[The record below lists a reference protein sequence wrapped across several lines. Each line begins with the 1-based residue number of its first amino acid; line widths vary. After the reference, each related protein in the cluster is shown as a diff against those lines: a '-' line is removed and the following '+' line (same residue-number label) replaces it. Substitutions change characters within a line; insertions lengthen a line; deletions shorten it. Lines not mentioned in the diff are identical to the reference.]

1 MLRQLIDHTPF
12 WWVVVIFICFLVF
25 TTLSAAFISSR
36 FFSLAN
42 DKDHF
47 ERSNSIIAILSGGF
61 SVLLAF
67 VIITAW
73 NYLLKAQDN
82 AAQEANSL
90 AVMMRNIAVFPQE
103 AQIKL
108 SKAIRDYT
116 VAVRVDEWK
125 SMEAGKESPSAANAF
140 IGLYKSMQSF
150 TPKTQLEKLY
160 YSQALHNLN
169 SIHKLRRD
177 RMNQLHSV
185 IPSRLSGALIIGS
198 FVLTLT
204 LGFIRGSSKFI
215 DVIPIIVV
223 AVVLGFNLGIA
234 FSLDFPFSGD
244 ISVKND
250 FFCHGVLN
258 TFHD

>member
-169 SIHKLRRD
+169 SIHKLR
-177 RMNQLHSV
+177 
-185 IPSRLSGALIIGS
+185 
-198 FVLTLT
+198 
-204 LGFIRGSSKFI
+204 
-215 DVIPIIVV
+215 
-223 AVVLGFNLGIA
+223 
-234 FSLDFPFSGD
+234 
-244 ISVKND
+244 
-250 FFCHGVLN
+250 
-258 TFHD
+258 